1 MYLEI
6 LKSIM
11 NQLKHSAADIEI
23 EASEIVTTDGLS
35 MAALLPEGFNEDRV
49 GPMCAGA
56 FAFGQGIAEEL
67 DLGELGQ
74 IIIKGSKCS
83 TLINVAGDQ
92 TILTM
97 KVKSDASM
105 DNVSRAVNSAAEKIR
120 LKSL

>member
-11 NQLKHSAADIEI
+11 NHIKNTSDDIEI

-35 MAALLPEGFNEDRV
+35 MASLLPDGFNEDRV

-67 DLGELGQ
+67 NLGDIGQ
-74 IIIKGSKCS
+74 IIIKGSKCT

-92 TILTM
+92 TILTL
-97 KVKSDASM
+97 KLKSNAQIEQACVLAE
-105 DNVSRAVNSAAEKIR
+105 NAAEQVR
-120 LKSL
+120 QRVS